1 MRAVKK
7 FLAALC
13 FAIGAA
19 FALGAAETLIYSS
32 YDDSGAFWLPGM
44 FAVMFLLGGFLLLRT
59 PLATEIEPPN
69 QR

>member
-1 MRAVKK
+1 MAGWQVSMRAVKK

-32 YDDSGAFWLPGM
+32 YDDSGAWLPGR
-44 FAVMFLLGGFLLLRT
+44 FAVMFLLGGFLLWRKRQST
-59 PLATEIEPPN
+59 
-69 QR
+69 